1 MMITVVVAVGGER
14 GGINVMVVVVVAV
27 VNSAYGSELYLL

>member
-14 GGINVMVVVVVAV
+14 RGVNVMVVVVVAV
-27 VNSAYGSELYLL
+27 VNSAYGSESYLL